1 MKRKREGHARFD
13 AFYGVVIFAV
23 FAVIVGGVF
32 AEHFGRVE
40 YAEIVAQA
48 RQGHAQPAPQ
58 AARAVQVAQA
68 AVRK

>member
-1 MKRKREGHARFD
+1 MKRWNAGGAKGD
-13 AFYGVVIFAV
+13 IFYGVVIFAV

-32 AEHFGRVE
+32 AENFGRIE
-40 YAEIVAQA
+40 YAEVVAQA
-48 RQGHAQPAPQ
+48 HQGRVQQQQ